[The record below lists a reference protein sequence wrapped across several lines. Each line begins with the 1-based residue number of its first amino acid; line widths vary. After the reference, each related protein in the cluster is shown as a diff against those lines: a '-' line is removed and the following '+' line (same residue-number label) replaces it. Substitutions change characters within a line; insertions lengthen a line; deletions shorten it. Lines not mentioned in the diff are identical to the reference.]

1 MAENSRLLCVVQLS
15 GMGKTLDWHF
25 TPMRVEGGG
34 N

>member
-1 MAENSRLLCVVQLS
+1 MAENSLLLCVVQLS